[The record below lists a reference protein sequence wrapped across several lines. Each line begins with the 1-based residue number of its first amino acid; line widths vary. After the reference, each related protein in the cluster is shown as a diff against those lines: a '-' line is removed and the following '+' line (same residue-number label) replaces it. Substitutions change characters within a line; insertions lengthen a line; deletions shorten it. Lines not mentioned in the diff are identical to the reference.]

1 MPDSNG
7 LHLASEA
14 ADKNRLGDSVIITP
28 ADEKIAR
35 IISMYLRAKDDYFS
49 LDDSSL
55 TEKLRAAKF
64 LRDTAE
70 NSLNYLHALD
80 CMDHSLVPE
89 LEEIF
94 EHAKDKAT
102 QLSGGRKR
110 RFEISEGA
118 SKRLRTSNPAAGST
132 TYAGRVKNNIRVQQ
146 RQNRVYYN

>member
-1 MPDSNG
+1 MLKVSEYNEETTETSSFEGKGKKILPDSNG

-64 LRDTAE
+64 LRDR
-70 NSLNYLHALD
+70 H
-80 CMDHSLVPE
+80 
-89 LEEIF
+89 
-94 EHAKDKAT
+94 
-102 QLSGGRKR
+102 GRKQPESFAR
-110 RFEISEGA
+110 T
-118 SKRLRTSNPAAGST
+118 RLHGSQPSSRTRGD
-132 TYAGRVKNNIRVQQ
+132 IRTF
-146 RQNRVYYN
+146 